1 MPLPRTPFASIR
13 AAPPSRE
20 EQNQNFMAILP
31 IIWAPDP
38 RLKVV
43 STPVERIDE
52 SIHALMDDMLATI
65 YDEPGIGLS
74 AIQVGVPKRVVVVDV
89 AREGETP
96 RPMRFVNPEIVW
108 ESDTIVGWEEG
119 CLSLPDHYAE
129 VERPEAIR
137 MRYLDEHGKS
147 QELETDGILSR
158 CLQHELDHLDGI
170 LFVDHLSSVRR
181 SIILRKLAKLKK
193 SKLGESA

>member
-1 MPLPRTPFASIR
+1 
-13 AAPPSRE
+13 
-20 EQNQNFMAILP
+20 MAILP

-38 RLKVV
+38 RLKTV
-43 STPVERIDE
+43 STPVETVDDGVR
-52 SIHALMDDMLATI
+52 ALMDDMLATM

-74 AIQVGVPKRVVVVDV
+74 AIQVGVPKRLVVVDV
-89 AREGETP
+89 AREGEEP

-108 ESDTIVGWEEG
+108 ESDVIVGWEEG

-137 MRYLDEHGKS
+137 MRYLDENGAPG
-147 QELETDGILSR
+147 ELEADGILSR

-193 SKLGESA
+193 AKLAESA

>member
-1 MPLPRTPFASIR
+1 
-13 AAPPSRE
+13 
-20 EQNQNFMAILP
+20 MAILP

-38 RLKVV
+38 RLKTI
-43 STPVERIDE
+43 STPVETVDDGVR
-52 SIHALMDDMLATI
+52 ALMEDMLATM

-74 AIQVGVPKRVVVVDV
+74 AIQIGVPKRVVVVDV
-89 AREGETP
+89 AREGEEP

-108 ESDTIVGWEEG
+108 ESDTVVGWEEG

-129 VERPEAIR
+129 VERPEAVR
-137 MRYLDEHGKS
+137 MRYLDEHGAPG
-147 QELETDGILSR
+147 ELEADGILSR

-193 SKLGESA
+193 AKLADSA

>member
-1 MPLPRTPFASIR
+1 
-13 AAPPSRE
+13 
-20 EQNQNFMAILP
+20 MAILP

-38 RLKVV
+38 RLKTV
-43 STPVERIDE
+43 STPVETVDDGIR
-52 SIHALMDDMLATI
+52 ALMEDMLATM

-74 AIQVGVPKRVVVVDV
+74 AIQIGVPKRVVVVDV
-89 AREGETP
+89 AREGEEP

-137 MRYLDEHGKS
+137 MRYLDENGAPG
-147 QELETDGILSR
+147 ELEADGILSR
-158 CLQHELDHLDGI
+158 CLQHEIDHLDGI

-193 SKLGESA
+193 AKLAESA

>member
-1 MPLPRTPFASIR
+1 
-13 AAPPSRE
+13 
-20 EQNQNFMAILP
+20 MAILP

-43 STPVERIDE
+43 STPVETIDE
-52 SIHALMDDMLATI
+52 SIHALMEDMLATM

-137 MRYLDEHGKS
+137 MRYLDENGKS

>member
-1 MPLPRTPFASIR
+1 
-13 AAPPSRE
+13 
-20 EQNQNFMAILP
+20 MAILP

-43 STPVERIDE
+43 SQPVGTVDDGIR
-52 SIHALMDDMLATI
+52 ALMEDMLATM

-74 AIQVGVPKRVVVVDV
+74 AIQIGVPKRVVVVDV
-89 AREGETP
+89 AREGEEP

-137 MRYLDEHGKS
+137 LRYLDENG
-147 QELETDGILSR
+147 QPGELEADGILSR
-158 CLQHELDHLDGI
+158 CLQHEIDHLDGI

-193 SKLGESA
+193 AKLAESA

>member
-1 MPLPRTPFASIR
+1 
-13 AAPPSRE
+13 
-20 EQNQNFMAILP
+20 MAILP

-43 STPVERIDE
+43 SQPVGTVDDGIR
-52 SIHALMDDMLATI
+52 ALMEDMLATM

-74 AIQVGVPKRVVVVDV
+74 AIQIGVPKRVVVVDV
-89 AREGETP
+89 AREGEEP

-137 MRYLDEHGKS
+137 LRYLDEHG
-147 QELETDGILSR
+147 QPGELEADGILSR
-158 CLQHELDHLDGI
+158 CLQHEIDHLDGI

-193 SKLGESA
+193 AKLAESA

>member
-1 MPLPRTPFASIR
+1 
-13 AAPPSRE
+13 
-20 EQNQNFMAILP
+20 MAILP

-38 RLKVV
+38 RLKTI
-43 STPVERIDE
+43 STPVETVDDGVR
-52 SIHALMDDMLATI
+52 ALMEDMLATM

-74 AIQVGVPKRVVVVDV
+74 AIQIGVPKRVVVVDV
-89 AREGETP
+89 AREGEEP

-108 ESDTIVGWEEG
+108 ESDTVVGWEEG

-129 VERPEAIR
+129 VERPEAVR
-137 MRYLDEHGKS
+137 MRYLDEHGAPG
-147 QELETDGILSR
+147 ELEADGILSR

-193 SKLGESA
+193 AKLAESA